1 MKKSQIELLPIPL
14 IEVLDYEQ
22 PNSYIIETPIKE
34 EKGLFP
40 VLTANKSFI
49 KGYTNETKG
58 VYNDVPVIIFDDFTA
73 DYKYVDFPFKVKS
86 SAMKFLTS
94 KSENVNLKYVYYQMA
109 LVKVNTTT
117 HKRYYISFY
126 QNMNFL
132 FPKNKD
138 GSLNFKKQEEIV
150 EQIETQFTRLDDS
163 IKSLKFVK
171 DKLKVY
177 RKSVLK
183 AAFTGNKWDWKELGN
198 YSEVVVGYV
207 GPISKEYT
215 NDPNDISLLSTKNI
229 DISGVNLTKL
239 TFINKD
245 FHKKNKKSQVFPG
258 DILVARHGESGLS
271 AVIPDDIKE
280 AHALNVII
288 IKKSKTISSKYLSF
302 LLNSKILDKINSSK
316 TGSVQKIINTKVI
329 KDLVIPVAS
338 VKEQEELIESIE
350 SSYSIIDKL
359 EQTVDASLDKA
370 ELLRKSIL
378 KSAFEGKLVI
388 TND

>member
-73 DYKYVDFPFKVKS
+73 DYKYVDCPFKVKS
-86 SAMKFLTS
+86 SAMKFHTS

-338 VKEQEELIESIE
+338 VKEQEEIIESIE

-370 ELLRKSIL
+370 ELLRKS
-378 KSAFEGKLVI
+378 
-388 TND
+388 